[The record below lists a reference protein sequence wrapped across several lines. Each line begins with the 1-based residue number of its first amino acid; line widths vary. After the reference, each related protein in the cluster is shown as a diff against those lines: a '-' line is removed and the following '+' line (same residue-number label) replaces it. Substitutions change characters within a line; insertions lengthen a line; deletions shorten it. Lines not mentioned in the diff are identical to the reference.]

1 MWPGDQA
8 QHLRNNEVVQHSG
21 RLRKVAQNT
30 HQLAVQLGVILP
42 HPVAQGTRGKA
53 ITIGGWTIGESTTL
67 PSGYHDELSS
77 LEARSRY
84 LVELLR
90 GPNSTFNDAYS

>member
-1 MWPGDQA
+1 MILEATQKHTHTSLLLMWPGDQA

-42 HPVAQGTRGKA
+42 HPVALEEKQ
-53 ITIGGWTIGESTTL
+53 L
-67 PSGYHDELSS
+67 Q
-77 LEARSRY
+77 LEA
-84 LVELLR
+84 
-90 GPNSTFNDAYS
+90 GQ